1 MEFVDIVCSVVTG
14 VDVSNCPSLF
24 FVSVFYSELE
34 YIYVDNCPEI
44 RDIWLAYNRNLTSLD
59 LSGVPLLWQLILPG
73 NGLTSLDLSF
83 CPELQILEC
92 DNNSLTSLDVS
103 MLSNLQMLRC
113 ENQYWEMPNN
123 NSFTSLDLSSNEN
136 LVEFTCYNTGV
147 SELNVAGLTAL
158 SAINCGNCNLST
170 LDVTGCESIGILAFA
185 NNNISDIDTSGIVV
199 PMMTFESS
207 YNPMDQTAF
216 ENAVYP
222 HGKELQFL
230 HCAGNN
236 LTSFDMSMFEFIDD
250 LNLGSNNFSVLDISN
265 VRRIDIQYMGD
276 MERISI
282 ELTEYNYIF
291 VDGSSPA
298 EFLLVGDPSTL
309 CYLSCNGCGLSSITE
324 AVFESDTLWGLLCA
338 DNNLTGTL
346 DLSMSASLS
355 ELDCSGNAI
364 DSLILS
370 EGSEF
375 SQLIVKDTGISELH
389 VENSY
394 NGAPISLHA
403 ENGYVGLSLQGSSEL
418 VKVGDDIMEIK
429 HADTVLWAA
438 PAQGY
443 EFAGWYDAQGG
454 LVSSELEYKL
464 EEGYEYDLTAAFVE
478 AVEPT
483 EEPTDEPVVTSEPTD
498 EPVVTSEPTDE
509 PVVTSKPTDEPV
521 VTSEPSP
528 EVPSTGFAGMA
539 LLGIAAVSAGIGITA
554 YRRRED

>member
-123 NSFTSLDLSSNEN
+123 NRFTSLDLSSNEN

-185 NNNISDIDTSGIVV
+185 NNNTSGIVV

-207 YNPMDQTAF
+207 YNPIDQTVF
-216 ENAVYP
+216 EKAVYP
-222 HGKELQFL
+222 HGKELRYL

-236 LTSFDMSMFEFIDD
+236 LSSFDMSMFEFIDD

-265 VRRIDIQYMGD
+265 ADTIVIQDMGV

-282 ELTEYNYIF
+282 ELLDNSRINI
-291 VDGSSPA
+291 DGSSPA
-298 EFLLVGDPSTL
+298 EFVLAGATSTL
-309 CYLSCNGCGLSSITE
+309 FYLSCNGCGFSSIPD
-324 AVFESDTLWGLLCA
+324 AVFESETLNGLLCA

-370 EGSEF
+370 EESEF

-403 ENGYVGLSLQGSSEL
+403 ENGYVGLSLQGSREYFE
-418 VKVGDDIMEIK
+418 VDGDIVSIK

-498 EPVVTSEPTDE
+498 EPVVTSEP
-509 PVVTSKPTDEPV
+509 
-521 VTSEPSP
+521 SP
-528 EVPSTGFAGMA
+528 EVPPTGFAGMA
-539 LLGIAAVSAGIGITA
+539 LLGIAAISAGTGITA

>member
-14 VDVSNCPSLF
+14 VDVSNCPILF

-123 NSFTSLDLSSNEN
+123 NRFTSLDLSSNEN

-158 SAINCGNCNLST
+158 TAINCSDCNLSI
-170 LDVTGCESIGILAFA
+170 LDVTGCESIEILAFA

-207 YNPMDQTAF
+207 YNPIDQTVF
-216 ENAVYP
+216 EKAVYP

-236 LTSFDMSMFEFIDD
+236 LSSFDKSMFEW
-250 LNLGSNNFSVLDISN
+250 LGELELSSNDFSVLDISN
-265 VRRIDIQYMGD
+265 VRRIDIQNMGD

-309 CYLSCNGCGLSSITE
+309 FYLSCNGCGFSSIPD
-324 AVFESDTLWGLLCA
+324 AVFESETLNGLLCA

-370 EGSEF
+370 EESEF

-498 EPVVTSEPTDE
+498 EPVVTSEP
-509 PVVTSKPTDEPV
+509 
-521 VTSEPSP
+521 SP
-528 EVPSTGFAGMA
+528 EVPPTGFAGMA
-539 LLGIAAVSAGIGITA
+539 LLGIAAISAGTGITA

>member
-1 MEFVDIVCSVVTG
+1 
-14 VDVSNCPSLF
+14 
-24 FVSVFYSELE
+24 
-34 YIYVDNCPEI
+34 
-44 RDIWLAYNRNLTSLD
+44 
-59 LSGVPLLWQLILPG
+59 
-73 NGLTSLDLSF
+73 
-83 CPELQILEC
+83 
-92 DNNSLTSLDVS
+92 
-103 MLSNLQMLRC
+103 
-113 ENQYWEMPNN
+113 
-123 NSFTSLDLSSNEN
+123 
-136 LVEFTCYNTGV
+136 
-147 SELNVAGLTAL
+147 
-158 SAINCGNCNLST
+158 
-170 LDVTGCESIGILAFA
+170 ILAFA

-222 HGKELQFL
+222 HGKELRYL

-236 LTSFDMSMFEFIDD
+236 LSSFDKSMFEW
-250 LNLGSNNFSVLDISN
+250 LGELELSSNDFSVLDISN
-265 VRRIDIQYMGD
+265 VRRIDIQNMGD

-309 CYLSCNGCGLSSITE
+309 CYLSCNGCGFSSIPD
-324 AVFESDTLWGLLCA
+324 AVFESETLNGLLCA

-370 EGSEF
+370 EESEF

-483 EEPTDEPVVTSEPTD
+483 EEPTDEPIVTSEPTD

-509 PVVTSKPTDEPV
+509 PVVTS
-521 VTSEPSP
+521 EPSP
-528 EVPSTGFAGMA
+528 EVPPTGFAGMA
-539 LLGIAAVSAGIGITA
+539 LLGIAAISAGIGINA

>member
-123 NSFTSLDLSSNEN
+123 NRFTSLDLSSNEN

-158 SAINCGNCNLST
+158 TAINCSDCNLSI
-170 LDVTGCESIGILAFA
+170 LDVTGCESIEILAFA

-207 YNPMDQTAF
+207 YNPIDQTVF
-216 ENAVYP
+216 EKAVYP

-236 LTSFDMSMFEFIDD
+236 LSSFDKSMFEW
-250 LNLGSNNFSVLDISN
+250 LGELELSSNDFSVLDISN
-265 VRRIDIQYMGD
+265 ADTIVIQDMGV

-282 ELTEYNYIF
+282 ELLDNSRINI
-291 VDGSSPA
+291 DGSSPA
-298 EFLLVGDPSTL
+298 EFVLTGATSTL
-309 CYLSCNGCGLSSITE
+309 FYLSCNGCGLSSIPE
-324 AVFESDTLWGLLCA
+324 AVFESETLRGLLCA

-370 EGSEF
+370 EESEF

-403 ENGYVGLSLQGSSEL
+403 ENGYVGLSLQGSREYFE
-418 VKVGDDIMEIK
+418 VDGDIVSIK

-483 EEPTDEPVVTSEPTD
+483 EEPTDEPIVTSEPTD
-498 EPVVTSEPTDE
+498 EPVVTSE
-509 PVVTSKPTDEPV
+509 PTDEPV

-539 LLGIAAVSAGIGITA
+539 LLGIAAISAGTGITA